1 VVRIDELLDFFF
13 NPGIRNMLETFEVPD
28 QTLEVSLVSFGEAR
42 LLPRR
47 NRLAIPAIEALE
59 YVELGRG
66 SSTWKF
72 DDPAV
77 NIQVSGVNRCPYGIQ
92 THVDL
97 RTWKPSLASAGVWR
111 AQLVIPSEQK
121 SNLKIVQRCSDA
133 IAGTRHH

>member
-13 NPGIRNMLETFEVPD
+13 NPGIRNMLEAFEVPD
-28 QTLEVSLVSFGEAR
+28 QMLEVSLVSFDEAR

-47 NRLAIPAIEALE
+47 NRFATPAIEALE

-77 NIQVSGVNRCPYGIQ
+77 NVQVSGVNKWPYGYR

-97 RTWKPSLASAGVWR
+97 RMWKPSLASAGV
-111 AQLVIPSEQK
+111 
-121 SNLKIVQRCSDA
+121 
-133 IAGTRHH
+133 